1 MERPQHAAP
10 SPLFDLHSYVEPSEH
25 VHVCHEAAA
34 GPAVKARS
42 NESASRSRDRL
53 AIGLQ
58 SLRVHMP
65 VAHAHVLQP
74 SNQAV
79 QLFRQNSEACGGDGG
94 EGGFGVGVASA
105 VEDRVGTTV
114 AGDGGTVVVVCGA
127 GVVALTAAQCS
138 GGTTPLPS
146 HSSDSAMVPAQSGPP
161 GGFGQSSYV
170 LHVAGSGTP
179 RQTPSQPKQQRG
191 LRTQA
196 PCWGPAD
203 HVGW

>member
-1 MERPQHAAP
+1 
-10 SPLFDLHSYVEPSEH
+10 LVDLHWYVVPSEH

-34 GPAVKARS
+34 DPAVKARS
-42 NESASRSRDRL
+42 NESASRSRDKL

-58 SLRVHMP
+58 PLRVQTP

-79 QLFRQNSEACGGDGG
+79 QLFLQNSEACGGDGG

-105 VEDRVGTTV
+105 VENRVGTTV
-114 AGDGGTVVVVCGA
+114 AGDGGAVVVVCGA
-127 GVVALTAAQCS
+127 GVVALAQCS

-146 HSSDSAMVPAQSGPP
+146 HSSDSAMVPAQGGPP
-161 GGFGQSSYV
+161 GGFGQSLYA
-170 LHVAGSGTP
+170 LHATGSGTP